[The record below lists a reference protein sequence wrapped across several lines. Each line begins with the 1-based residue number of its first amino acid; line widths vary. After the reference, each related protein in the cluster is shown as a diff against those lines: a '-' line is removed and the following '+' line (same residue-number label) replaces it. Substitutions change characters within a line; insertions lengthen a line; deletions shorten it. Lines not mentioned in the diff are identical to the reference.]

1 MLIVF
6 LLSPFEGID
15 MIDEID
21 VTSFMCVGL
30 YDDVGLGLW
39 HEKSNN
45 KFYVLIPTLRAV

>member
-21 VTSFMCVGL
+21 VTSFMM
-30 YDDVGLGLW
+30 W
-39 HEKSNN
+39 
-45 KFYVLIPTLRAV
+45 VLDCGTKNPTTNFMY